1 MPVSEE
7 VVFHNGTVFDGRAFL
22 PAGTC
27 VRVGGGRITGVGP
40 GPAGRIGKAEPI
52 DLAGGT
58 LLPGF
63 VDAHAHPV
71 FAGDQMRRC
80 DLRAAST
87 AAAGYTEIVA
97 AYAAEHPDEEWI
109 SGGGWSM
116 DAFPG
121 GIPTR
126 QALDAVVP
134 DRPGL
139 PAQP

>member
-7 VVFHNGTVFDGRAFL
+7 VVFHNGTIFDGRTFL
-22 PAGTC
+22 PPGTC
-27 VRVGGGRITGVGP
+27 VRASGGRISGVGP
-40 GPAGRIGKAEPI
+40 ARASGPLGGAEPV
-52 DLAGGT
+52 DLEGGT

-71 FAGDQMRRC
+71 FAGDQMQRC
-80 DLRAAST
+80 DLRSAST
-87 AAAGYTEIVA
+87 AAGYTELVA
-97 AYAAEHPDEEWI
+97 AYASDHPGEEWI

-126 QALDAVVP
+126 QALDAAE
-134 DRPGL
+134 L
-139 PAQP
+139 PA